1 MWQYLLGAWLFTSL
15 FDNTYEERRRK
26 YNRLVAKHR
35 KQLDDRIENYIRL
48 IKLDPIAEQGI
59 ADGLEYNFHI
69 YSSEDIDYI
78 LNGIYEELPEAA
90 NRIADMFDEMPVL
103 PQPRGFGIEFV

>member
-1 MWQYLLGAWLFTSL
+1 MWKFLLGAWVLTSTI
-15 FDNTYEERRRK
+15 DSSYNKRRRN
-26 YNRLVAKHR
+26 YNQLVANHR
-35 KQLDDRIENYIRL
+35 RLLDEKIKNYIRL
-48 IKLDPIAEQGI
+48 IKLDPIAEHGV

-90 NRIADMFDEMPVL
+90 CRIAQLFAEMPVP